1 MYYLWVLG
9 IFPCGERMKKKLI
22 LATNSFPYNTG
33 EKSFILPELERLRKQ
48 YDITVI
54 SHADAEQRKLDYV
67 EPEILEDIQV
77 LCFPRPDIR
86 TGDKVRALVS
96 FLLSADGWQEI
107 GEICRGGGGKKQP
120 QMQKG
125 RFSLR
130 GIMQQFYQSLSF
142 YAQAQADR
150 KELRA
155 SGILSGTVPVIYYSF
170 WNTYYCYSMVRE
182 KRKYPN
188 VRIFS
193 RLHGFDLYHER
204 VPGARQPL
212 KQQMEKGTDG
222 LIFLGDF
229 ALNYYR
235 ERIQGHKPSD
245 TPLYVCPLGTEAPT
259 RRMPPPLNGT
269 WQLLSCSSVIPLKR
283 VERIVDGLASVKA
296 EKTKIHWIHI
306 GGGAGLESLREYA
319 AERLKDKENIQYSFA
334 GQMEHEEVVRYY
346 GSEQA
351 DCFITTSSTEG
362 VPVSVMEAMSY
373 GIPVIA
379 APVGGIPEMIQGN
392 GILLSADPAG
402 EEVAAA
408 LQEMCRMEAGDM
420 AALKDRSYE
429 LWESRFAIEATARRL
444 MEILETVE

>member
-1 MYYLWVLG
+1 M
-9 IFPCGERMKKKLI
+9 I

-33 EKSFILPELERLRKQ
+33 EKAFILPELERLRKQ

-96 FLLSADGWQEI
+96 YLLSADGWQEI
-107 GEICRGGGGKKQP
+107 SEICRGGGGKKQP
-120 QMQKG
+120 QKG
-125 RFSLR
+125 RFSLS

-150 KELRA
+150 EELRA
-155 SGILSGTVPVIYYSF
+155 SGILSGAEPIIYYSF

-182 KRKYPN
+182 RRRHPN
-188 VRIFS
+188 VRIVS

-204 VPGARQPL
+204 VPGGRQPL
-212 KQQMEKGTDG
+212 KHQMDKGTDG

-229 ALNYYR
+229 ARQYYR
-235 ERIQGHKPSD
+235 ENIQGVPLSREK
-245 TPLYVCPLGTEAPT
+245 LYVCPLGTEAPA
-259 RRMPPPLNGT
+259 RRMPLSSDGI
-269 WQLLSCSSVIPLKR
+269 WRILSCSSVIPLKR

-306 GGGAGLESLREYA
+306 GGGDGLESLREYA
-319 AERLKDKENIQYSFA
+319 AERLKDRENIQYTFA
-334 GQMEHEEVVRYY
+334 GQMAHEEVVGYY
-346 GSEQA
+346 EREQV

-379 APVGGIPEMIQGN
+379 TSVGGIPEMIQGN
-392 GILLSADPAG
+392 GILLTSDPNG

-408 LQEMCRMEAGDM
+408 LQKMLGTKQTDMEAM
-420 AALKDRSYE
+420 KDRSYE

-444 MEILETVE
+444 VEIMEMTAHEWVCE